1 MKELVFEIKD
11 KIGLHARPAGL
22 LSENARKFSCDI
34 IIRCD
39 GKEANAKRL
48 LSVMSLGASY
58 GKVLNF
64 VFDGEDENEAYKTIK
79 KVLEEKLW

>member
-1 MKELVFEIKD
+1 MKELIFEIKD
-11 KIGLHARPAGL
+11 KTGLHARPAGL

-48 LSVMSLGASY
+48 LSVMSLGASC
-58 GKVLNF
+58 GKVLSL